1 MTTDVLVVI
10 GSGAI
15 GQAIARRTGIGK
27 LILLADINT
36 DSLTATADLMETSG
50 YNVRTQPVDVSSRE
64 SVRALAAAAAELGPV
79 TGVVH
84 TAGLSPAQAP
94 VDAILKVDLVGVALV
109 LEEFGRVIAPGGSG
123 VVISSMAGHMMPALT
138 LDQDAA
144 LARTP
149 ADDLLQLPLLQDLPN
164 TGAAYSM
171 SKRANALRVQAA
183 AVEWGDRGARINSIS
198 PGIIFTPLALD
209 ELNSA
214 AGPRYREMIEV
225 SAAGRGGTPD
235 EVGAAAAYLM
245 GPDGGFITGSDLLID
260 GGVIAAIRSGRLQ
273 LA

>member
-1 MTTDVLVVI
+1 MTADVLVVI
-10 GSGAI
+10 GAGAI
-15 GQAIARRTGIGK
+15 GQAITRRTGVGK
-27 LILLADINT
+27 QILLADINA
-36 DSLTATADLMETSG
+36 DSLAATADLMETAG
-50 YNVRTQPVDVSSRE
+50 YNVRTQLVDLSSRE

-94 VDAILKVDLVGVALV
+94 VEAILKVDLVGVAVV
-109 LEEFGRVIAPGGSG
+109 LEEFGRVIASGGSG
-123 VVISSMAGHMMPALT
+123 VVISSMAGHMIPALT
-138 LDQDAA
+138 PEQDVA

-149 ADDLLQLPLLQDLPN
+149 ADELMELLLLHDLPD
-164 TGAAYSM
+164 TGAAYTI

-198 PGIIFTPLALD
+198 PGIIFTPLAMD

-214 AGPRYREMIEV
+214 VGPRYRKMIEV

-235 EVGAAAAYLM
+235 EIGAAATYLM
-245 GPDGGFITGSDLLID
+245 GSDGAFITGSDLLID
-260 GGVIAAIRSGRLQ
+260 GGVIAAMRSGRL
-273 LA
+273 